1 MVSEYEISYAFDPNA
16 SYLIAGGLGGL
27 GRSAAQWMASRG
39 AKHLILLSRSG
50 TRAEAAKTLFAKL
63 QAMGVEVATPQCDV
77 ASSDSLSAAL
87 LACSSSMPP
96 IKGCLQA
103 TMVLRDAIFDNM
115 SFEAWTASI
124 RSKVDSSRNLHQ
136 ALSKHLD
143 FFIMLSSAAAIV
155 GSPSQANYA
164 AGNTYQAGL
173 AQYRRSLGLKATC
186 IYLGWMGDVGIVAET
201 ERYTRGLEAAADKAI
216 ITEKEYWALLETY
229 CEPNLDCARSAIP
242 EDPTIGLITPAQFR
256 ARGMEPPAWTER
268 PLFANLAQIGAPED
282 AALQVA
288 ECGPKV
294 ETDFAVAFAKAGSAD
309 EARTAAV
316 EGLMSRLSRAVSVP
330 ISDIDPKRPLHV
342 YGVDSLLAVELR
354 NWFAKVW
361 KADIGVFDITGQ
373 GSVTDLGNMLAQKSE
388 LKRRIGNLENSS

>member
-1 MVSEYEISYAFDPNA
+1 
-16 SYLIAGGLGGL
+16 
-27 GRSAAQWMASRG
+27 MASRG

-50 TRAEAAKTLFAKL
+50 TQAEAAKSLVAKL

-87 LACSSSMPP
+87 LGCTDSMPP

-115 SFEAWTASI
+115 SFEAWKTSI
-124 RSKVDSSRNLHQ
+124 RSKVESSRNLHET
-136 ALSKHLD
+136 LSKHLD
-143 FFIMLSSAAAIV
+143 FYIMLSSAAAIV
-155 GSPSQANYA
+155 GSRSQANYA

-173 AQYRRSLGLKATC
+173 AQYRRSLGFKATC

-216 ITEKEYWALLETY
+216 ITEKGYWALLETY
-229 CEPNLDCARSAIP
+229 CDPGLDCARSAIP
-242 EDPTIGLITPAQFR
+242 EDPIIGLITPAQLR
-256 ARGMEPPAWTER
+256 ARGMDPPAWAER
-268 PLFANLAQIGAPED
+268 SMFANLAQMGWPED
-282 AALQVA
+282 AALQVSA
-288 ECGPKV
+288 GGQMV
-294 ETDFAVAFAKAGSAD
+294 EIDFAVTFAKAGSAD
-309 EARTAAV
+309 EAKAAVV

-330 ISDIDPKRPLHV
+330 TSDIDPKRPLHV

-373 GSVTDLGNMLAQKSE
+373 GSVADMGHKLAQKSDLRSRDGE
-388 LKRRIGNLENSS
+388 RRKLA